1 MDDALITQATHHFG
15 TVPSAL
21 TALSGGHVTAV
32 YEFARGSE
40 QCILRIIPPGADTTP
55 EDVRAIQAWVAYL
68 ADHDAPVPA
77 PLAAQDGRHVIVLEH
92 EGRLYTAVASQKA
105 RGILAER
112 LSQAQWTDAFF
123 HNIGKAA
130 GSLHRLA
137 AGYAPPQALR
147 RPDFLSVGD
156 LFGPDQDAAP
166 AIKTRKS
173 IVLETIGAL
182 PQPPERFAM
191 IHGDFHFGNFFV
203 DPADG
208 YAVTVFDFD
217 DCGYGWTIMDT
228 ATQLF
233 DVLVLYGGPDRRG
246 FARHFLTHYLSGYR
260 TERGVD
266 PFWFAQLPHFLKLL
280 EISYYA
286 LLAPITTPGEGDF
299 WVARFM
305 PGRRERIERDVPY
318 VDLDFGR
325 LLEDRI

>member
-1 MDDALITQATHHFG
+1 MDDTLITQATHHFG

-21 TALSGGHVTAV
+21 TPLSGGHVTAV

-40 QCILRIIPPGADTTP
+40 QCILRIIPPGAGTTP
-55 EDVRAIQAWVAYL
+55 EDVRAIQAWVATL
-68 ADHDAPVPA
+68 AARGAPVPA
-77 PLAAQDGRHVIVLEH
+77 PLAARDGCHVVVLEH

-105 RGILAER
+105 RGILAET

-130 GSLHRLA
+130 GKLHRLA
-137 AGYAPPQALR
+137 GGYDPPQALR
-147 RPDFLSVGD
+147 RPEFLSMGD

-166 AIKTRKS
+166 AIKERKLA
-173 IVLETIGAL
+173 VLESINAL
-182 PQPPERFAM
+182 PRPPEHFGM

-203 DPADG
+203 DPGDG

-233 DVLVLYGGPDRRG
+233 DVLVLYDGPDRKG
-246 FARHFLTHYLSGYR
+246 FARHFLTHYLGGYR
-260 TERGVD
+260 TERDAD

-286 LLAPITTPGEGDF
+286 LLAPITTPGEDDF
-299 WVARFM
+299 WVAKFM
-305 PGRRERIERDVPY
+305 PGRRERIEADLPY
-318 VDLDFGR
+318 VDLDFDR
-325 LLEDRI
+325 LLELRT